1 MSKRAIN
8 SPATTLNAEQ
18 WSDYV
23 ANRVRRRAH
32 PKPVMLT
39 GEQVAQITTSCHQA
53 REILFCVNLLT
64 EFPEEWNEQLRAIRS
79 TASTI
84 RYAAKAPGPRY
95 LPPADDGIAA
105 ELLGRKEQPCENV
118 R

>member
-23 ANRVRRRAH
+23 ADRVRRRAH
-32 PKPVMLT
+32 PKPVTLT
-39 GEQVAQITTSCHQA
+39 GAQVDQIATICHQA
-53 REILFCVNLLT
+53 REILFCVNLLI
-64 EFPEEWNEQLRAIRS
+64 EFPEEWNEQLRSIRS

-84 RYAAKAPGPRY
+84 RYAAKAPRQRY

-105 ELLGRKEQPCENV
+105 ELLSAADD
-118 R
+118 